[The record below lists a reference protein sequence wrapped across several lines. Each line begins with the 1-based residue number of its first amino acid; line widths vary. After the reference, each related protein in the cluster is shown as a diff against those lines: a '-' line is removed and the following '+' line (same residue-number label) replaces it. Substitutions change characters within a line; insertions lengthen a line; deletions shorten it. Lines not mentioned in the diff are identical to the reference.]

1 MSPEAETALWRARV
15 ALTPDPVEEA
25 STPRTPRRLL
35 ASPGVDLNLRRA
47 GTIRICLRAHTKPWT
62 GGERTGNVRPGERS
76 DMWPGTAAS
85 PEQSRIKGGATG
97 QRSRRAAG
105 KDLPLRTTP
114 ELPPSATRPAR
125 VVSDVI
131 GLDALAGHLLATS
144 RLFDGLPLASLGVSR
159 RGSRSLLVPKHQ
171 AMVAVGTMSQLV
183 PKTRHREADLPYDSP
198 VIPDPLT
205 RRLCPAGVRN
215 PDQRERRRARPWHPL
230 G

>member
-1 MSPEAETALWRARV
+1 MACESRAYAGPGRGGV
-15 ALTPDPVEEA
+15 DTTNAPAA
-25 STPRTPRRLL
+25 SGLPRRRPESA
-35 ASPGVDLNLRRA
+35 ASRDDPNLSTSTYEALDRR
-47 GTIRICLRAHTKPWT
+47 RKDR
-62 GGERTGNVRPGERS
+62 NVRPGERS

-144 RLFDGLPLASLGVSR
+144 RLFDGLPLVSLGVSR
-159 RGSRSLLVPKHQ
+159 RGSRSLLVPQHQ